1 METRQA
7 KTLHSQ
13 GKGAGTRRAK
23 TLHSYI
29 TQEDPRPRGWQR
41 KEDAEEKVEEEEERE
56 RECVSEGREGKMA
69 NAGSWESEHCERRHL
84 TAVRCWAGST
94 RLAPKQAGN

>member
-41 KEDAEEKVEEEEERE
+41 KEDAVEEEEEEERE
-56 RECVSEGREGKMA
+56 RV
-69 NAGSWESEHCERRHL
+69 CERREGGENGK
-84 TAVRCWAGST
+84 RWEAG
-94 RLAPKQAGN
+94 K

>member
-41 KEDAEEKVEEEEERE
+41 KEDAEEKVEEEEEEEE
-56 RECVSEGREGKMA
+56 RESA
-69 NAGSWESEHCERRHL
+69 
-84 TAVRCWAGST
+84 
-94 RLAPKQAGN
+94 